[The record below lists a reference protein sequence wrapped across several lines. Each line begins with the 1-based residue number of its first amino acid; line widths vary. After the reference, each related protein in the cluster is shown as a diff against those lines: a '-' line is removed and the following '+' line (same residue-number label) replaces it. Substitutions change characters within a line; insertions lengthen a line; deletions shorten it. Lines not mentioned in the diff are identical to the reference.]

1 MGLFVCAMAP
11 KTAPPKVPESVL
23 KKRKTL
29 EKIKADRLA
38 KALAIKKTSK
48 VARKAIFKKAEQYV
62 KEYKNMEKA
71 LINSR
76 RQAKQFGN
84 YFVEPEPKL
93 LFVTRIRGINKMPP
107 QPRKILDLLRL
118 RQIHNGVPQEQQ
130 GDYEHAPHCAVLHHV
145 RRAQSQDRAR
155 ARLQA
160 RLRQGQQAAP
170 PADGQLRHRGCAR
183 QVRHRLHRG
192 PHP

>member
-1 MGLFVCAMAP
+1 MGSFNCAMAP

-29 EKIKADRLA
+29 EKIKADRLE
-38 KALAIKKTSK
+38 KALAIKKDSK
-48 VARKAIFKKAEQYV
+48 KARKAIFKKAEAYV

-118 RQIHNGVPQEQQ
+118 RQIHNGVFLKNNKATMNMLRIVQSWITFGEPNLK
-130 GDYEHAPHCAVLHHV
+130 PV
-145 RRAQSQDRAR
+145 RELYKRGFGKVNKQ
-155 ARLQA
+155 RLP
-160 RLRQGQQAAP
+160 LT
-170 PADGQLRHRGCAR
+170 
-183 QVRHRLHRG
+183 
-192 PHP
+192 